1 MKIID
6 VEPIIKELY
15 KIGDEKDEMGE
26 HEFALGIDT
35 VIYLLE
41 QAEELKEEAEGERGD
56 LKKSCWASK
65 EDIIKLVCEGR

>member
-1 MKIID
+1 MRLID
-6 VEPIIKELY
+6 AEPIIEELY

-41 QAEELKEEAEGERGD
+41 QAEEVDGFGGAKMTAKETSE
-56 LKKSCWASK
+56 
-65 EDIIKLVCEGR
+65 V